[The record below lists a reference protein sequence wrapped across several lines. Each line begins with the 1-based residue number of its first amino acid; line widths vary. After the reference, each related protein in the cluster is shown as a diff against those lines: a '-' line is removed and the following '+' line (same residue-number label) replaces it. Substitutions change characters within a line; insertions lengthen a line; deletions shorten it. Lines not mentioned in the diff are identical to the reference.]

1 MNLSL
6 PKKHLKS
13 FYWRDYIIIVLGLV
27 LFSIGYVGFLI
38 PYKVVTG
45 GLGGIALLVKYALG
59 TPLWITMI
67 TVNAI
72 LLSFAW
78 FIVGRKYVFNTAFST
93 LALTIIL
100 GFAEQY
106 ITEPFIHD
114 ATMSILVGSVITG
127 IGLGLVFS
135 ANSSTGGGDIIAA
148 MITKY
153 HNISMGRVLTYIDAV
168 IVMSSYILFQSLETI
183 IIGFIITVILY
194 YAVDVVV
201 NGSRQ
206 SVQFFIFSEH
216 YDEIATHIVSEL
228 NRGCSVVDGVGWY
241 SKEPQKII
249 ILMTRRNESTSVFRL
264 IKQIDKN
271 AFITQTN
278 VSGVYGK
285 GFEPMIGTK

>member
-1 MNLSL
+1 
-6 PKKHLKS
+6 
-13 FYWRDYIIIVLGLV
+13 
-27 LFSIGYVGFLI
+27 
-38 PYKVVTG
+38 
-45 GLGGIALLVKYALG
+45 
-59 TPLWITMI
+59 
-67 TVNAI
+67 
-72 LLSFAW
+72 
-78 FIVGRKYVFNTAFST
+78 
-93 LALTIIL
+93 
-100 GFAEQY
+100 
-106 ITEPFIHD
+106 
-114 ATMSILVGSVITG
+114 MSILVGSVITG

-153 HNISMGRVLTYIDAV
+153 RNISMGRVLTYIDAV

-228 NRGCSVVDGVGWY
+228 DRGCAVVDGIGWY
-241 SKEPQKII
+241 SQEPQKII
-249 ILMTRRNESTSVFRL
+249 MLMTRRNESTSVFRL

>member
-1 MNLSL
+1 MNLTL

-13 FYWRDYIIIVLGLV
+13 FYWRDYIIIILGLV

-45 GLGGIALLVKYALG
+45 GLGGIALLVKYATG
-59 TPLWITMI
+59 APLWITMI

-72 LLSFAW
+72 LLGFAW
-78 FIVGRKYVFNTAFST
+78 FVIGRKYVYSTAFST

-100 GFAEQY
+100 GFAEKL

-168 IVMSSYILFQSLETI
+168 IVMSSYLLFQSLETI

-194 YAVDVVV
+194 YAVDVVI

-249 ILMTRRNESTSVFRL
+249 MLMTRRSESTSVFRL
-264 IKQIDKN
+264 IKQIDKH

-278 VSGVYGK
+278 VTGVYGK

>member
-1 MNLSL
+1 MNLQL
-6 PKKHLKS
+6 PKKYLKS
-13 FYWRDYIIIVLGLV
+13 FYWRDYITIIAGLV

-45 GLGGIALLVKYALG
+45 GLGGIALLIKYATG
-59 TPLWITMI
+59 TPLWISII

-72 LLSFAW
+72 LLVFAW
-78 FIVGRKYVFNTAFST
+78 FIVGRKYVYNTAFST
-93 LALTIIL
+93 LALTFIL
-100 GFAEQY
+100 SFAETY
-106 ITEPFIHD
+106 ITQPFIHD

-135 ANSSTGGGDIIAA
+135 ANSSTGGSDIIAT

-153 HNISMGRVLTYIDAV
+153 RNISLGRVLTYIDAV
-168 IVMSSYILFQSLETI
+168 IVMSSYVLFQSLETI

-194 YAVDVVV
+194 YTVDVVV
-201 NGSRQ
+201 NGSQQ

-249 ILMTRRNESTSVFRL
+249 MVMTRRSESTSVFRL
-264 IKQIDKN
+264 IKRIDKH

-285 GFEPMIGTK
+285 GFEQIKG

>member
-45 GLGGIALLVKYALG
+45 GLGGIALLVNYALG

-72 LLSFAW
+72 LLSIAW
-78 FIVGRKYVFNTAFST
+78 FIIGRKYVLNTAFST

-100 GFAEQY
+100 GFAENH
-106 ITEPFIHD
+106 ITQPFIHD

-127 IGLGLVFS
+127 IGLGLVFT
-135 ANSSTGGGDIIAA
+135 ANSSTGGGDIVAA

-153 HNISMGRVLTYIDAV
+153 HNISIGRVLTYIDAV
-168 IVMSSYILFQSLETI
+168 IVMSSYILFQSIETI

-194 YAVDVVV
+194 YAVDMVI

-206 SVQFFIFSEH
+206 SVQFFIFSQH

-241 SKEPQKII
+241 SKQPQKII
-249 ILMTRRNESTSVFRL
+249 MLMTRRSESNSVFRL

-285 GFEPMIGTK
+285 GFEPMLGSK

>member
-1 MNLSL
+1 MNLQL
-6 PKKHLKS
+6 PKKYLKS
-13 FYWRDYIIIVLGLV
+13 FYWRDYITIIAGLV

-45 GLGGIALLVKYALG
+45 GLGGIALLIKYATG
-59 TPLWITMI
+59 TPLWISII

-72 LLSFAW
+72 LLVFAW
-78 FIVGRKYVFNTAFST
+78 FIVGRKYVYNTAFCT
-93 LALTIIL
+93 LALTFIL
-100 GFAEQY
+100 SFAEKY
-106 ITEPFIHD
+106 ITQPFIHD

-135 ANSSTGGGDIIAA
+135 ANSSTGGSDIIAT

-153 HNISMGRVLTYIDAV
+153 RNISLGRVLTYIDAV
-168 IVMSSYILFQSLETI
+168 IVMSSYVLFQSLETI

-194 YAVDVVV
+194 YTVDVVV
-201 NGSRQ
+201 NGSQQ

-249 ILMTRRNESTSVFRL
+249 MVMTRRSESTSVFRL
-264 IKQIDKN
+264 IKRIDKH

-285 GFEPMIGTK
+285 GFEQIKG